1 MQRGALFREGAALS
15 GWGLSL
21 PPLQV
26 APAVWGPSC
35 KKGRLA
41 GGCHLGIPGW
51 PLRVAAAGGR
61 CGWPLRVAAAGG
73 RCGWPLRVAP
83 AGGWWPLPSP
93 PTTSPWLEALEGWL
107 GGEQASPVNLLA
119 PGA

>member
-61 CGWPLRVAAAGG
+61 CGWPLRVAAVGG
-73 RCGWPLRVAP
+73 RCGWPLRVA
-83 AGGWWPLPSP
+83 GGRCLARLPQVLGWK
-93 PTTSPWLEALEGWL
+93 PWRVGW
-107 GGEQASPVNLLA
+107 GVNRPVL
-119 PGA
+119 